1 MNTYSVLILDD
12 EEFSV
17 DVLMEDIHWEKCG
30 ISQVHGVYSV
40 RQAKEFLKKNAVNIL
55 ICDIEMPGENGLDLV
70 EWAMGICTF
79 QQGSHDLHYAYLP
92 PGIQLSSQSHAAW
105 LPGLSAEASG

>member
-55 ICDIEMPGENGLDLV
+55 ICDIEMPGETALTWWNGPWNMHV
-70 EWAMGICTF
+70 
-79 QQGSHDLHYAYLP
+79 
-92 PGIQLSSQSHAAW
+92 
-105 LPGLSAEASG
+105 SARIP

>member
-40 RQAKEFLKKNAVNIL
+40 RQQRNSLKRMRSI
-55 ICDIEMPGENGLDLV
+55 
-70 EWAMGICTF
+70 F
-79 QQGSHDLHYAYLP
+79 
-92 PGIQLSSQSHAAW
+92 
-105 LPGLSAEASG
+105 

>member
-40 RQAKEFLKKNAVNIL
+40 RQAKEFLKRMRSI
-55 ICDIEMPGENGLDLV
+55 
-70 EWAMGICTF
+70 F
-79 QQGSHDLHYAYLP
+79 
-92 PGIQLSSQSHAAW
+92 
-105 LPGLSAEASG
+105 